1 MLSFKPVSF
10 PLAVTVLAV
19 GCAVLCVSAINA
31 GQQAR
36 GSIRGRVTIDGGG
49 PLNKID
55 VRLFIEGT
63 GIPVQSVKPD
73 SGGAFAF
80 NDLPP
85 RPYRVGVF
93 APGYVVVRPSPA
105 ETLRIGDQIELH
117 LTKGGVITGR
127 VYGADGAPII
137 SAQVSAQRIRDE
149 DDKPVTNTQL
159 SYTAW
164 TDDRGIYRIFGLRA
178 GVYLI
183 VVNFSR
189 ISTGSAAAYE
199 EYLPVYYP
207 ASSRTE
213 AGEVKVAAGAEAAGI
228 DIRYIRAR
236 GHSISGTVEAQY
248 DLKRDGTSTLSVVLI
263 QYPGG
268 AAIGSG
274 YVNVTGG
281 SREFVIRGVS
291 DGEYQL
297 RANGRLNPNELLTG
311 PLHRVS
317 VRGRDVTG
325 VKLTAL
331 PYGAIVGRIVI
342 ESPTPAIAQACRPR
356 PAGSASEIVVR
367 PGRLPQPDDAGL
379 PFFYSL
385 QGIPIEQGA
394 FTLRNL
400 HAGDY
405 RLNIT
410 LPGERWYVRDLT
422 GEVVRGRGFP
432 VNFNRHP
439 LRVDYGETL
448 VGLKVAVSEGAASV
462 EGRVE
467 LQQPVERYRIHLV
480 PSEQAAA
487 DNVTRYYEVI
497 TNREGR
503 YKLGNL
509 APGRYR
515 VLALRV
521 EGDAIGETRV
531 PVAWDAA
538 GRARLRSQAMS
549 GGREI
554 ELHPCRDL
562 KELR

>member
-1 MLSFKPVSF
+1 MLSLKPVSF
-10 PLAVTVLAV
+10 TTLLAFA
-19 GCAVLCVSAINA
+19 CAVLTLGAINA

-55 VRLFIEGT
+55 VRLYIEGT

-80 NDLPP
+80 DDLPP

-105 ETLRIGDQIELH
+105 ETVRIGDQIELH
-117 LTKGGVITGR
+117 LTRGGVITGR
-127 VYGADGAPII
+127 VFGEDGTSVI

-149 DDKPVTNTQL
+149 ADNPVTNNQL
-159 SYTAW
+159 SSPAW

-178 GVYLI
+178 GVYLV

-189 ISTGSAAAYE
+189 ISTGGAAAYE

-207 ASSRTE
+207 ASSRAE
-213 AGEVKVAAGAEAAGI
+213 AGEVRVAAGSEAAGI
-228 DIRYIRAR
+228 DIRYVRAR
-236 GHSISGTVEAQY
+236 GHSISGTIEAQY
-248 DLKRDGTSTLSVVLI
+248 DLKRDGSSALSVVLI

-268 AAIGSG
+268 NAIGSG
-274 YVNVTGG
+274 AVNVMGG

-297 RANGRLNPNELLTG
+297 RANGRLNPNEMLTG
-311 PLHRVS
+311 PLRRVTVS
-317 VRGRDVTG
+317 GRDVTG
-325 VKLTAL
+325 IKLTAL
-331 PYGAIVGRIVI
+331 PYGAIVGRIVV
-342 ESPTPAIAQACRPR
+342 ESPTPAIAEACRTR
-356 PAGSASEIVVR
+356 PAGSVGEIVVR
-367 PGRLPQPDDAGL
+367 PGRLPKPDDAGL
-379 PFFYSL
+379 PFYYSF
-385 QGIPIEQGA
+385 QGIPVEQGA

-410 LPGERWYVRDLT
+410 LQGERWYVRDLT

-439 LRVDYGETL
+439 LRVNYGETL
-448 VGLKVAVSEGAASV
+448 VGLKVTLSEGAASV
-462 EGRVE
+462 AGRVE
-467 LQQPVERYRIHLV
+467 LQQPGERYRIHLV
-480 PSEQAAA
+480 PAEQSAG

-503 YKLGNL
+503 YGLGNL

-515 VLALRV
+515 LLAQRIV
-521 EGDAIGETRV
+521 EPESTARI
-531 PVAWDAA
+531 PAAWDENERVRLRALAQSA
-538 GRARLRSQAMS
+538 GR
-549 GGREI
+549 EVV
-554 ELHPCRDL
+554 LHSCRDVR
-562 KELR
+562 ELTWK